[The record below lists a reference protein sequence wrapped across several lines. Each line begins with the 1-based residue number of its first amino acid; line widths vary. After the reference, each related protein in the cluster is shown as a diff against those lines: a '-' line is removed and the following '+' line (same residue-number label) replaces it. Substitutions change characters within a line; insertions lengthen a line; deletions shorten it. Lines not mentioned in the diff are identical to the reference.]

1 MRKVL
6 VGGTFQ
12 YLLSKEGEVMNGQY
26 LDSEVNEYI
35 EIKSDK
41 SDLES
46 KWEMAIGLQQV
57 DNLKPSEYMKDLV
70 KLNIKNKISFDEL
83 ENKLKKYYGDLND
96 SYNRDEYE
104 CDFVSLRIMQILQND
119 MFYLTID
126 FYKYIHYHLFKDVY
140 RFAGKFREVNISK
153 NEEILNGDTVVYCYF
168 NRINDYLIY
177 DFSEERKENYK
188 KSSASDKI
196 VGISNFTSCIWQVH
210 PFMEGNTRTTA
221 IFMIKCLKELGYNNI
236 NYSLFKENSKYFR
249 NALVRSNYSN
259 DEMDIKEDDSYLI
272 KFYKNLLLGKNNN
285 LYSKDLIIKELF

>member
-1 MRKVL
+1 
-6 VGGTFQ
+6 
-12 YLLSKEGEVMNGQY
+12 MNEQY
-26 LDSEVNEYI
+26 LDSEVNEYK

-57 DNLKPSEYMKDLV
+57 DDLTPSEYMKNLV
-70 KLNIKNKISFDEL
+70 KLNIKNKILLDEL
-83 ENKLKKYYGDLND
+83 ENRLKKYYDDLND

-104 CDFVSLRIMQILQND
+104 CDFVSLRIMQMLQNN
-119 MFYLTID
+119 MFFLTID
-126 FYKYIHYHLFKDVY
+126 FYKYVHYFLFKDVY

-153 NEEILNGDTVVYCYF
+153 DEEILNGDTVVYCYF

-272 KFYKNLLLGKNNN
+272 KFYENLLLGKNNN